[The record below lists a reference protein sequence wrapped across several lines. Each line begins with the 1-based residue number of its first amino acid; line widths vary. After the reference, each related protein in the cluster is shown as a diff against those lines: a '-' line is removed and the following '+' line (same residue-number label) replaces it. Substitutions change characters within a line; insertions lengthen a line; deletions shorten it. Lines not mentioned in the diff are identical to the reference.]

1 MAVSP
6 SRHGN
11 GAARPRQAAR
21 RFLSFM
27 HQGKDVRRDLVR
39 RVRDGIAAGLYENDL
54 KLEVALDRLAAELRR
69 I

>member
-11 GAARPRQAAR
+11 SAARSRQAAR

-27 HQGKDVRRDLVR
+27 RQGKDLRRDLVR
-39 RVRDGIAAGLYENDL
+39 RVRERIAAGYYENDL
-54 KLEVALDRLAAELRR
+54 KLEVALDRLARALRHE
-69 I
+69 